1 MFQRVIHEQW
11 AQIVPIISF
20 VLTAGVFI
28 TVSIRALF
36 LSKENREHL
45 SRLPLDE
52 NTEEQPST

>member
-20 VLTAGVFI
+20 VLTAGVFL

-36 LSKENREHL
+36 LSKKNREHL
-45 SRLPLDE
+45 ERLPFEDNE
-52 NTEEQPST
+52 GE